1 MPTPLLICADDFGYA
16 PAVDEGIAAL
26 VERGRVTATS
36 CLTMSPRW
44 SEAAVLARSLRGRAD
59 VGLHLDLTEYSR
71 YASLPRLLVA
81 SRLGMLSS
89 PALRE
94 RVVAQLSRFEDT
106 LGAPP
111 DYVDGHQH
119 VHQFPAVA
127 RILVDELTRRY
138 GHALPWVRI
147 SRPQEQD
154 LKSRII
160 ASTGADVLRRMLE
173 AANVRHTSRLLGVY
187 DFSAQPAWIDRA
199 AAWLRDVRA
208 GDALMVHP
216 ATRAT
221 SDDPLAEARVREFDA
236 LGSARFGDLLVAH
249 ELRLARGDSI
259 ALPVAT

>member
-1 MPTPLLICADDFGYA
+1 VPTPLLICADDFGYA

-26 VERGRVTATS
+26 VERGRITATS

-44 SEAAVLARSLRGRAD
+44 SEAAALARSLRDRAD
-59 VGLHLDLTEYSR
+59 VGLHLDLTEFSR
-71 YASLPRLLVA
+71 HASLPRLLVA
-81 SRLGMLSS
+81 GRLGLLSS
-89 PALRE
+89 DALRE
-94 RVVAQLSRFEDT
+94 RLIAQLSRFEDA

-119 VHQFPAVA
+119 VHQLPAVA

-147 SRPQEQD
+147 SLPQARD

-160 ASTGADVLRRMLE
+160 ASTGADALRRMLE
-173 AANVRHTSRLLGVY
+173 AANVRHTARLLGIY
-187 DFSAQPAWIDRA
+187 DFSTEPAWIDRA
-199 AAWLRDVRA
+199 TTWLRDVRA

-221 SDDPLAEARVREFDA
+221 SADPLAEARVREFEA
-236 LGSARFGDLLVAH
+236 LGSARFGGLLASH
-249 ELRLARGDSI
+249 ELRAARGDSL
-259 ALPVAT
+259 AFPVAA